1 VRVAIVFFY
10 IRKKINKIDENT
22 FLYKSKTYYSYNEDY
37 FTYILPTFIFPNRM
51 RDVDSMCVIPKHE
64 ELM

>member
-1 VRVAIVFFY
+1 MKIHFC
-10 IRKKINKIDENT
+10 RKAKHV
-22 FLYKSKTYYSYNEDY
+22 YYYSYNEDY

-64 ELM
+64 ELMYSFNAELLCA